1 MLRPTW
7 AWRAPESP
15 TGFLWKPSQSDR
27 QNYLHQVGLASII
40 LKNQFQRCH
49 YLTAVS
55 EASGNARDGLA
66 TAAVECGCIHVVRP
80 AIHVEIR
87 VIEQVVELH
96 AELQLH
102 PFLGQ

>member
-40 LKNQFQRCH
+40 LKNQFQRDNDLSVIPEERS
-49 YLTAVS
+49 Y
-55 EASGNARDGLA
+55 ARNCLPLA
-66 TAAVECGCIHVVRP
+66 GIK
-80 AIHVEIR
+80 
-87 VIEQVVELH
+87 
-96 AELQLH
+96 
-102 PFLGQ
+102 